1 MKIIFYLLIFTT
13 APALLFSQAAEIN
26 GNLSDAKSDPV
37 IFANI
42 ALYNG
47 LDSTLIKV
55 EPSNEDGL
63 FTFNNIDYGRYFMK
77 VSYVG
82 FHDFIIHE
90 VNVDKPQINLGRL
103 TLAESAKELQ
113 EVVVSAQRRIVEV
126 YSDRMVFNVQ
136 GTINSVGDNGLD
148 LLRKA
153 PGGLLDNNDNMSVLG
168 RSGVLVYVDGKRLPL
183 SGEEL
188 ANYLQNLVSEQ
199 IDRID
204 IISNPGSKYEAQGNA
219 GIIDIKLKKDKNLGG
234 NGNLALTASKGIQ
247 PRANISAN
255 GNFRNKIFNSFGSLG
270 YNYTR
275 SFMNMDY
282 DSYQN
287 DYFITERNRITTK
300 LNSVNYRA
308 GIDFFVSKYA
318 TLGVLVTGN
327 NGNSSRDE
335 KSLMSLYTRTNPD
348 KLDSTLI
355 ATNISDRN
363 FDQHTYNINYALS
376 KNQATLNIDADF
388 GRYLNKQKY
397 YQPNNYFDPSGEVLL
412 NSVINEMNTP
422 SDIKIISFKTDYE
435 KPMMFGKLGLGVKVS
450 KVISDNTFLY
460 YAVVDGVSNQ
470 NNSRSNKFKYDENVY
485 AGYLNY
491 NAKLGEKWGITTG
504 VRLEQTETKGDLTAF
519 DPSLQQP
526 AVNSNYLSVFPSLGF
541 SYQMSP
547 INNFNFNAGRRINR
561 PDYNVLNP
569 FKMQVSELSFRKG
582 NPFLKPE
589 IVNNAELG
597 YTLMNK
603 YNFKV
608 SYSRTKDQITRLI
621 GPDDFNPKASY
632 ISWDNLAHQD
642 VWSANASLPIDINKW
657 WNLFANLSCN
667 YLDNQADYGN
677 GAIVDVQAFSY
688 NFYGQNTFQ
697 LGKGFKGEISGNYS
711 GPGVWGGVFKYDA
724 SYGIT
729 VGIQKKFF
737 DNLNVKLNM
746 SDITNQLYWSGIS
759 NFNGLVSSGSG
770 RWDSR
775 RVALSINYDFGNSQ
789 IKSRKRN
796 TGLESEARRVGGGDN

>member
-1 MKIIFYLLIFTT
+1 MIFIT
-13 APALLFSQAAEIN
+13 APTLLFSQGAEIN
-26 GNLSDAKSDPV
+26 GNLTDAKSDPV

-47 LDSTLIKV
+47 SDSTLIKV

-77 VSYVG
+77 ISYVG
-82 FHDFIIHE
+82 FHDFIINE

-136 GTINSVGDNGLD
+136 GTINSAGDNGLD

-153 PGGLLDNNDNMSVLG
+153 PGVLLDNNDNISVLG
-168 RSGVLVYVDGKRLPL
+168 RSGVMVYVDGKRLPL

-247 PRANISAN
+247 PRANVSAN

-287 DYFITERNRITTK
+287 DYFITERNRINTK

-327 NGNSSRDE
+327 KGNSSRDE

-376 KNQATLNIDADF
+376 KNQSTLNIDADF
-388 GRYLNKQKY
+388 GRYLNKQEY

-412 NSVINEMNTP
+412 NSVINAMNTP

-435 KPMMFGKLGLGVKVS
+435 KPMLFGKLGLGVKVS

-460 YAVVDGVSNQ
+460 YDVVDGVSNQ

-491 NAKLGEKWGITTG
+491 NAKLGEKWGISTG

-621 GPDDFNPKASY
+621 GPDDVNPKASY

-688 NFYGQNTFQ
+688 NFYAQNTFQ

>member
-1 MKIIFYLLIFTT
+1 
-13 APALLFSQAAEIN
+13 
-26 GNLSDAKSDPV
+26 
-37 IFANI
+37 
-42 ALYNG
+42 
-47 LDSTLIKV
+47 
-55 EPSNEDGL
+55 
-63 FTFNNIDYGRYFMK
+63 
-77 VSYVG
+77 
-82 FHDFIIHE
+82 
-90 VNVDKPQINLGRL
+90 
-103 TLAESAKELQ
+103 
-113 EVVVSAQRRIVEV
+113 
-126 YSDRMVFNVQ
+126 
-136 GTINSVGDNGLD
+136 
-148 LLRKA
+148 
-153 PGGLLDNNDNMSVLG
+153 
-168 RSGVLVYVDGKRLPL
+168 
-183 SGEEL
+183 
-188 ANYLQNLVSEQ
+188 
-199 IDRID
+199 
-204 IISNPGSKYEAQGNA
+204 
-219 GIIDIKLKKDKNLGG
+219 
-234 NGNLALTASKGIQ
+234 
-247 PRANISAN
+247 
-255 GNFRNKIFNSFGSLG
+255 
-270 YNYTR
+270 
-275 SFMNMDY
+275 
-282 DSYQN
+282 
-287 DYFITERNRITTK
+287 
-300 LNSVNYRA
+300 
-308 GIDFFVSKYA
+308 
-318 TLGVLVTGN
+318 
-327 NGNSSRDE
+327 
-335 KSLMSLYTRTNPD
+335 MSLYTRTNPD

-355 ATNISDRN
+355 ATNISDRH

-376 KNQATLNIDADF
+376 KHQTTLNIDADF

-412 NSVINEMNTP
+412 NSVINAMNTP

-435 KPMMFGKLGLGVKVS
+435 KPMLFGKLGLGVKVS

-460 YAVVDGVSNQ
+460 YDVVDGVSNQ

>member
-1 MKIIFYLLIFTT
+1 
-13 APALLFSQAAEIN
+13 
-26 GNLSDAKSDPV
+26 
-37 IFANI
+37 
-42 ALYNG
+42 
-47 LDSTLIKV
+47 V

-77 VSYVG
+77 ISYVG
-82 FHDFIIHE
+82 FHDFIINE

-136 GTINSVGDNGLD
+136 GTINSAGDNGLD

-153 PGGLLDNNDNMSVLG
+153 PGVLLDNNDNISVLG
-168 RSGVLVYVDGKRLPL
+168 RSGVMVYVDGKRLPL

-247 PRANISAN
+247 PRANVSAN

-287 DYFITERNRITTK
+287 DYFITERNRINTK

-327 NGNSSRDE
+327 KGNSSRDE

-376 KNQATLNIDADF
+376 KNQSTLNIDADF
-388 GRYLNKQKY
+388 GRYLNKQEY

-412 NSVINEMNTP
+412 NSVINAMNTP

-435 KPMMFGKLGLGVKVS
+435 KPMLFGKLGLGVKVS

-460 YAVVDGVSNQ
+460 YDVVDGVSNQ

-491 NAKLGEKWGITTG
+491 NAKLGEKWGISTG

-621 GPDDFNPKASY
+621 GPDDVNPKASY

-688 NFYGQNTFQ
+688 NFYAQNTFQ